1 MMALIAQVVIATFGV
16 AAVWLSQD
24 VNEAR
29 RKFACLFG
37 LAGQPAWFYAAYSTQ
52 QWGVFLLCF
61 LYSFCWLRGLQQHWG
76 EQLAVAWARLV
87 FLLRH
92 YPGKG

>member
-1 MMALIAQVVIATFGV
+1 MISIIAQCMIATFGV

-24 VNEAR
+24 AREAR
-29 RKFACLFG
+29 RRFACLFG

-61 LYSFCWLRGLQQHWG
+61 LYSFCWLRGLIYHWG
-76 EQLAVAWARLV
+76 QCWREHIAVSWARLV
-87 FLLRH
+87 FLLKR
-92 YPGKG
+92 G